1 MGQNTE
7 VLLVIDSPVLQ
18 GFLERTYDE
27 TIDALV
33 DLRDFVASELQEAR
47 SGLSSDQR
55 VLTVQEI
62 TRATRRMASV
72 MAWIML
78 QKAVHSGELD
88 AEAAAE
94 HEAGQLIREEDD
106 PGSASAEELRALPM
120 AVRSLIDRTRR
131 IYQKA
136 SRLDEKA
143 RLSRAQ

>member
-1 MGQNTE
+1 M
-7 VLLVIDSPVLQ
+7 IDSPVLQ

-27 TIDALV
+27 TVEALV
-33 DLRDFVASELQEAR
+33 DLRNFVASELQD
-47 SGLSSDQR
+47 GPSDLLPEQR
-55 VLTVQEI
+55 ALTVQEI

-78 QKAVHSGELD
+78 QKAVQSGELN
-88 AEAAAE
+88 AEAAAD

-106 PGSASAEELRALPM
+106 RGTASAEQLRALPM

-136 SRLDEKA
+136 SRLDEQA
-143 RLSRAQ
+143 WPSRAS